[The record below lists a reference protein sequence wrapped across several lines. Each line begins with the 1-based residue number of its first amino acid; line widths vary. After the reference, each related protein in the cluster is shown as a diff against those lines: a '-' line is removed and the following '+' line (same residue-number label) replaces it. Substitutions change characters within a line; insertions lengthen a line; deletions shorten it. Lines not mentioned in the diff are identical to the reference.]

1 MEQIKRIAILDP
13 SICTSNIGDKIIMD
27 SAEKEIKSVFKNAF
41 YVKIPTQEI
50 IFKMSYKHI
59 KNSEE
64 KIVCGTNLL
73 SSNMPFYN
81 QWKIGLFDSLFL
93 KDVVLLGV
101 GWWQYQRDPNIY
113 TRRLLKRV
121 LSNKK
126 IHSVR
131 DNYTKNMLE
140 KIGIKNVI
148 NTSCPT
154 MWMLNKQHCE
164 KVPVTKSENVIF
176 TVTDY
181 NKDIVNDKFLIHT
194 LIENYSKVFFW
205 VQSYND
211 IGYIFNELNFSKK
224 DVIIVSPTIEK
235 LDEVLINESVDYVG
249 TRLHAGIRALQHQ
262 VRTIIIGID
271 NRALEKAKDF
281 NVCVIERDSIAKNLY
296 NLIYSDIKCNIS
308 IPEDNIEIWKNQFL
322 NQK

>member
-13 SICTSNIGDKIIMD
+13 SICSPNMGDKIIMD
-27 SAEKEIKSVFKNAF
+27 SAEKVIKSVFKNAF
-41 YVKIPTQEI
+41 YVNIPTQEI
-50 IFKMSYKHI
+50 LFKRSYKNI
-59 KNSEE
+59 LNSDE

-81 QWKIGLFDSLFL
+81 QWKIGFLDSIFL

-101 GWWQYQRDPNIY
+101 GWWQYQRDPNVY

-121 LSNKK
+121 LSNEK
-126 IHSVR
+126 IHAVR

-154 MWMLNKQHCE
+154 MWMLNKRHCE
-164 KVPVTKSENVIF
+164 KIPVTKSENVIF

-181 NKDIVNDKFLIHT
+181 NKDIINDKFLIQT
-194 LIENYSKVFFW
+194 LIDNYSKVFFW
-205 VQSYND
+205 VQSYDD

-224 DVIIVSPTIEK
+224 DVTIVSPTIEK

-281 NVCVIERDSIAKNLY
+281 NICIIERHLIAKNLY

-308 IPEDNIEIWKNQFL
+308 IPEHNIEIWKNQFL